1 MTTDSGTL
9 ASPMTLAVF
18 ARLAAVALAG
28 WFAFVALLTLTVQ
41 PTSRVVVIGASQA
54 RALEAV
60 TAAGGEFVAGLGHGA
75 IAEGAG
81 RPGFVLDLYKAGA
94 WLVLPAT
101 GGSCLR

>member
-1 MTTDSGTL
+1 MTTDSGTRRE
-9 ASPMTLAVF
+9 AMTLARF
-18 ARLAAVALAG
+18 ARLAVVALTG

-54 RALEAV
+54 RALAAV

-75 IAEGAG
+75 IAEGAD
-81 RPGFVLDLYKAGA
+81 RPGFVRDLYRAGA

-101 GGSCLR
+101 RGSCLR

>member
-1 MTTDSGTL
+1 MTTDRGTAPARL
-9 ASPMTLAVF
+9 TFARF
-18 ARLAAVALAG
+18 ARLAVVALAG
-28 WFAFVALLTLTVQ
+28 WFVFVALLTLTLQ
-41 PTSRVVVIGASQA
+41 PTSRVVVIGPSQA

-81 RPGFVLDLYKAGA
+81 RPGFVRDLYKAGA

-101 GGSCLR
+101 RGSCLR